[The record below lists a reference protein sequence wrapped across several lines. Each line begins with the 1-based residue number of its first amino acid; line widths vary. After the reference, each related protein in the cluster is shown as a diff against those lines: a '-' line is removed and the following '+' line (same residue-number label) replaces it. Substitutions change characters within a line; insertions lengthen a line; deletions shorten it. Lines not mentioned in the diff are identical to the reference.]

1 MNELKSDTYSI
12 WYDAEAGTIY
22 CKGTLRLRGIPD
34 YQPVAQLFT
43 QVIEKEPANLTL
55 DVTGLEFLNSSGI
68 HVLSKFIIGVR
79 QKKTIEM
86 LMRCSNEIPWQGKS
100 LKNVQRLMPAMQT
113 EWV

>member
-1 MNELKSDTYSI
+1 VDELKSDTYSI
-12 WYDAEAGTIY
+12 WYDADTIY

-34 YQPVAQLFT
+34 YQPVVALFDR
-43 QVIEKEPANLTL
+43 VLDSEPTSLVL

-79 QKKTIEM
+79 QKKNIEM
-86 LMRCSNEIPWQGKS
+86 MMRCSNDIPWQGKS
-100 LKNVQRLMPAMQT
+100 LKNVQRLMPAMTT